1 MRLHYSSTS
10 PFTRK
15 VLVCAM
21 ELDMDGDIE
30 KVPTNP
36 WESAA
41 ELVDNNPLSRIPVL
55 ITDDGLVL
63 YDSPVICEYLDSLN
77 PELELF
83 LRASQ
88 ARWLALR
95 LQTLADGT
103 GDAAVLRRMETQGP
117 ANEQS
122 AAWIERQVAVIQ
134 RALDELNEQAGQWYD
149 QITIGQI
156 ATGRSSLAGSNSS
169 PNVPPCR
176 QRSRLP
182 NGKAAV
188 SKNICIAFGCKR
200 KQGAQ
205 VDRCHFDS

>member
-21 ELDMDGDIE
+21 ELDMDSDIE

-36 WESAA
+36 WASAA

-63 YDSPVICEYLDSLN
+63 YDSPVICECLDSLN
-77 PELELF
+77 PEVDLF
-83 LRASQ
+83 PRASQ

-95 LQTLADGT
+95 LQALADGT
-103 GDAAVLRRMETQGP
+103 GDAAVLRRMETQRP

-122 AAWIERQVAVIQ
+122 AAWTARQVAVIH
-134 RALDELNEQAGQWYD
+134 RALDELNGQAAQWYD
-149 QITIGQI
+149 QLTIGQI
-156 ATGRSSLAGSNSS
+156 ATGCMLGYLDLCFGDDVWRDGRPRLAGWFEQFAQRASMQAT
-169 PNVPPCR
+169 VPV
-176 QRSRLP
+176 
-182 NGKAAV
+182 A
-188 SKNICIAFGCKR
+188 
-200 KQGAQ
+200 
-205 VDRCHFDS
+205 